1 MSRID
6 YLLVGGTANVQD
18 ARSEVRP
25 DVDNGSPNEDHQS
38 AALHLRG
45 ALGKGGS
52 ARPRFD
58 LGRLNTET
66 GKRVLE
72 EAHHDRSKPP
82 FIPDE
87 AWALRQQKCQLRW
100 RTKARHGMWRQLLS
114 DAWDTWGRW
123 KRTSHGHGN
132 LAAETRKQLMLY
144 DLIAVAVKLTTYRI
158 RELIAEAKDNFLLAL
173 AKDGPQ
179 DVASIMQRAKKAGI
193 GAKVK
198 KPIGRELPKLL
209 NPEDG
214 TDATADRD
222 ATLVSRKRAKYCPRT
237 ASYRRRPCRQTRSET
252 TGRGAYYPV

>member
-1 MSRID
+1 MPLQAGMRRSGVRGPRSNRPCYSADHGGAGALSRID

-18 ARSEVRP
+18 ARSEVRL

-114 DAWDTWGRW
+114 DAWATWGRW

-132 LAAETRKQLMLY
+132 LAAEDKET
-144 DLIAVAVKLTTYRI
+144 AH
-158 RELIAEAKDNFLLAL
+158 AL
-173 AKDGPQ
+173 
-179 DVASIMQRAKKAGI
+179 
-193 GAKVK
+193 
-198 KPIGRELPKLL
+198 
-209 NPEDG
+209 
-214 TDATADRD
+214 
-222 ATLVSRKRAKYCPRT
+222 
-237 ASYRRRPCRQTRSET
+237 
-252 TGRGAYYPV
+252 